1 MTITR
6 LVTVGPKPVASFQHY
21 FLRAL
26 TGLLLL
32 GASQAFAQTQ
42 PPKTASPPPKP
53 AAPAPRVITPSASQ
67 YQYQQAQRQQ
77 QVTDQLQKQ
86 QQRQQLQQSIQNT
99 ARLPNANNPALL
111 NQTDNADK
119 ANQDRYRAQQQDLL
133 NRYQNAATPPP
144 VTAPARSS
152 SQ

>member
-1 MTITR
+1 M
-6 LVTVGPKPVASFQHY
+6 LVASFRRY

-26 TGLLLL
+26 TVCMLLSAGSVL
-32 GASQAFAQTQ
+32 AQTS
-42 PPKTASPPPKP
+42 PAKPASPPPKP
-53 AAPAPRVITPSASQ
+53 APRVVVPSASQ
-67 YQYQQAQRQQ
+67 YQYQQAQQQ
-77 QVTDQLQKQ
+77 QQFNDQLQKQ

-111 NQTDNADK
+111 NQTDSADK

-144 VTAPARSS
+144 VSAPARSS
-152 SQ
+152 SR

>member
-6 LVTVGPKPVASFQHY
+6 LVAAGPMPIVFRRY

-26 TGLLLL
+26 AACLLL
-32 GASQAFAQTQ
+32 GAGQVLAQTQ
-42 PPKTASPPPKP
+42 PPKTSPPSKP
-53 AAPAPRVITPSASQ
+53 AAPAPRTIVPPASQ
-67 YQYQQAQRQQ
+67 YQYRQAQQQQ
-77 QVTDQLQKQ
+77 QVTDQLQRQ

-133 NRYQNAATPPP
+133 NRYQNAATPPIS
-144 VTAPARSS
+144 APARSS
-152 SQ
+152 SR